1 MNSND
6 FEIQNGI
13 LIKYRGKGG
22 NVTIP
27 DGVTSI
33 GNSAFSRCESLVSV
47 AIPDGVTSIGGSAF
61 SWCKSLTSVTIPDS
75 VTSIGNY
82 AFSDCTSL
90 TSVTMPDSV
99 TSIGGLAFS
108 WCKSLTSVIIPD
120 SVTSIGN
127 YAFSGCRSLTSV
139 AIPDGVT
146 SIGRQAFDGCSNL
159 TSVSI
164 PDSVKATGKESFP
177 PNMKLRACTLAP
189 MSADEEQIKMLL
201 DAFGT
206 RNLALPFLL
215 DTLQTNAIF
224 EKKLQSRVTNK
235 TFRGEYIPQLIADGE
250 AQAMR
255 KLLSLVKKQ
264 DPEEI
269 DRYIALTEN
278 NLEIRAMLL
287 EYKNRLYPPE
297 TLEKMEEIQTEKDF
311 GIREKTLAD
320 YKKIFSIKKQDDV
333 YVITNYKGG
342 LDTVYIPAAI
352 RGISVQIAMSG
363 CETVREVYLEEG
375 FSQIGNKAF
384 SECCNLRSITIPD
397 SVTNIGVEAFCGCS
411 RLAIVQF
418 NGTKEAWQAIEKGD
432 NWKYKV
438 PAKTIVCTDGRL
450 RRL

>member
-1 MNSND
+1 MNPND
-6 FEIQNGI
+6 FDIQNGV
-13 LIKYRGKGG
+13 LTKYRGKGG
-22 NVTIP
+22 DVTIP

-33 GNSAFSRCESLVSV
+33 GNYAFSGCSNLTSV
-47 AIPDGVTSIGGSAF
+47 AIPAGVTSIGDGVFYFCS
-61 SWCKSLTSVTIPDS
+61 SLTSVT
-75 VTSIGNY
+75 
-82 AFSDCTSL
+82 
-90 TSVTMPDSV
+90 
-99 TSIGGLAFS
+99 
-108 WCKSLTSVIIPD
+108 
-120 SVTSIGN
+120 
-127 YAFSGCRSLTSV
+127 
-139 AIPDGVT
+139 IPDGVT

-164 PDSVKATGKESFP
+164 PDSIKMIGKDAIP

-215 DTLQTNAIF
+215 DALQTNAIL
-224 EKKLQSRVTNK
+224 EKKLQNRITNK
-235 TFRGEYIPQLIADGE
+235 IFRGEYIPQLIADGE
-250 AQAMR
+250 AQAMQ

-278 NLEIRAMLL
+278 NSEIRAMLL

-311 GIREKTLAD
+311 GLREMTLAD
-320 YKKIFSIKKQDDV
+320 YKKIFSIKKQDGV
-333 YVITNYKGG
+333 YVITNYKEG

-397 SVTNIGVEAFCGCS
+397 SVTSIDEGAFEGCS
-411 RLAIVQF
+411 SLTSVTIPAGVTSI
-418 NGTKEAWQAIEKGD
+418 GD
-432 NWKYKV
+432 S
-438 PAKTIVCTDGRL
+438 AF
-450 RRL
+450 